1 MSRYE
6 FRLPDIGEGTA
17 EAECVGWH
25 VKLGDQVE
33 EEQPLLDVMTD
44 KATVEVTSPVD
55 GIIVERRGEPGDMM
69 QVGSVVL
76 VFETNAEA
84 VPSVIDIE
92 VPVMHDQGEP
102 SVAIASD
109 GVSHGRVLT
118 TPAVRQRAKDTGI
131 DLAMVVG
138 SGPKGRVRQSDLD
151 AYEAY
156 AMRSPPATT
165 ASERIVVSSVLSSRI
180 EGQVDEVP
188 VIGLRRKI
196 AERLQ
201 DTKRRIPHFTYIE
214 EIDLTALER
223 ARIALNQRF
232 DGKRPKLTLLPFLLR
247 ALADTLPDF
256 PHLNSH
262 FDDAIGVVR
271 QYRSLHAGIA
281 TQTPRGLVVAVLRDA
296 GDKSLWSLA
305 EEIARLS
312 DLARTGRA
320 APSDLSGS
328 TLTVTSLGAMG
339 GLATTPVIN
348 SPEVAIVGVN
358 KLIDRAVVRDGAI
371 LIAKMMNLS
380 SSFDHRVVDGWHAA
394 AFIQQLKALL
404 EEPALLLAE

>member
-33 EEQPLLDVMTD
+33 EDQPVIDVMTD
-44 KATVEVTSPVD
+44 KATVEVTSPLD
-55 GIIVERRGEPGDMM
+55 GTVVERHGEPGEMM
-69 QVGSVVL
+69 QIGSVVL
-76 VFETNAEA
+76 VFETNPEA

-102 SVAIASD
+102 LAAIASD
-109 GVSHGRVLT
+109 GVSQGRVLT
-118 TPAVRQRAKDTGI
+118 TPAVRQRAKDIGI

-138 SGPKGRVRQSDLD
+138 SGPRGRVRQSDVD

-156 AMRSPPATT
+156 AMRSAPATT
-165 ASERIVVSSVLSSRI
+165 ASDSISVPVLSSSI
-180 EGQVDEVP
+180 EDQVQEVP

-201 DTKRRIPHFTYIE
+201 ETKRRIPHFTYIE
-214 EIDLTALER
+214 EVDLTALER
-223 ARIALNQRF
+223 ARVALNHRF

-256 PHLNSH
+256 PHLNAH
-262 FDDAIGVVR
+262 FDDAVGVVR
-271 QYRSLHAGIA
+271 QYRALHAGIA
-281 TQTPRGLVVAVLRDA
+281 TQTPRGLVVTVLRDA

-320 APSDLSGS
+320 VSSDLSGS

-358 KLIDRAVVRDGAI
+358 KLIDRAVVRGGAI

-380 SSFDHRVVDGWHAA
+380 SSFDHRVVDGWDAA
-394 AFIQQLKALL
+394 AFIQHLKALL